1 MIRLPEQTAD
11 RIETTKMLIHQRNA
25 SQELDE
31 EICNFDDAAS
41 TQQSSNQSRRRQ
53 RSQSSQRDE
62 ESRPR
67 TRTTTAQTRAAAR
80 RPMERQIVTIKLR
93 DEFRVE
99 TNYTMTK
106 TTPLSNVFELYS
118 ERVLNG
124 LCSTNL
130 RFLLDGDRI
139 EPSQTPIML
148 GVGDEATIDVMFG
161 LPDYSVVTVDPKDL
175 KVKGSTDGVYIR
187 VRDIRSDTS
196 ADNVSHCGRITR
208 RTRME
213 DVFKAYAQRL
223 CVPSRFLRFLL
234 HGERIDPDE
243 TLDTIGVDSDL
254 FQIDLTL
261 QEGDLVV
268 DVVGRSVS
276 PDDVT
281 FSKSFPTSV
290 ICLVASFV
298 ERVVA
303 QHYVGPQRQPQWR
316 RLLDNTLYYSKLNRD
331 PFIYNGA
338 ETETSEYACRHITHQ
353 RR

>member
-161 LPDYSVVTVDPKDL
+161 LPDYSVVIVDPKDL

-187 VRDIRSDTS
+187 VPWILY
-196 ADNVSHCGRITR
+196 RIP
-208 RTRME
+208 
-213 DVFKAYAQRL
+213 Q
-223 CVPSRFLRFLL
+223 
-234 HGERIDPDE
+234 
-243 TLDTIGVDSDL
+243 
-254 FQIDLTL
+254 LTMCHTVGS
-261 QEGDLVV
+261 QEGREWKMFSKHML
-268 DVVGRSVS
+268 SVS
-276 PDDVT
+276 V
-281 FSKSFPTSV
+281 FR
-290 ICLVASFV
+290 
-298 ERVVA
+298 RV
-303 QHYVGPQRQPQWR
+303 
-316 RLLDNTLYYSKLNRD
+316 S
-331 PFIYNGA
+331 
-338 ETETSEYACRHITHQ
+338 YAFFCTGNALTQMKPSIR
-353 RR
+353 